1 VPCTR
6 EHSSSSKHS
15 TATHRC
21 SACRCSCCLMLPACM
36 AQRALRRVVADCPH
50 RYPDAPSRS
59 AQGAEAWAHTLQ
71 RWQREERGQWQVCQA
86 RHGSLQAKRWQLRRG
101 PGSQAGVL
109 KLQCPTAGCC
119 VAAEECTRHP
129 PVHTLIAQHA
139 WAGLTCLYACT
150 AAGDA

>member
-1 VPCTR
+1 MHGTKGPEAGCG
-6 EHSSSSKHS
+6 S
-15 TATHRC
+15 
-21 SACRCSCCLMLPACM
+21 LLP
-36 AQRALRRVVADCPH
+36 LL
-50 RYPDAPSRS
+50 PDASCRS

-109 KLQCPTAGCC
+109 ELQCPTAGCC

-129 PVHTLIAQHA
+129 PVHTLIRTTCMGWTHLLVRLHGCWGCLNSSPTGGPGACSQARSAQ
-139 WAGLTCLYACT
+139 
-150 AAGDA
+150 